1 MLICVLLYNVTEN
14 DLDLAVF
21 QFRIYIFIKFLIGF
35 RMIQIFVEKNAIWSL
50 FDFSDE
56 RSVNGTQ

>member
-21 QFRIYIFIKFLIGF
+21 QFRINIFIKFLIGF
-35 RMIQIFVEKNAIWSL
+35 RMIQIFVERMPSGL
-50 FDFSDE
+50 FSVFQMSD
-56 RSVNGTQ
+56 Q